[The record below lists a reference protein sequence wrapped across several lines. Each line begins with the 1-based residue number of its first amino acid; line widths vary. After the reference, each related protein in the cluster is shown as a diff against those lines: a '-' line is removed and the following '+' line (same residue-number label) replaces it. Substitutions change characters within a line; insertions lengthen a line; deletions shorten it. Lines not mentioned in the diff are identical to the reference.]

1 MNIYIYEYIYIYIY
15 IYVCVCV
22 CVCEE
27 VKQEISGT
35 VIGTKFTPAFA
46 SIFIDKRE
54 TNFLDKI
61 LLWFRYIDDVFF
73 IWTQWTHGKE
83 KLEEFLKR
91 FQ

>member
-1 MNIYIYEYIYIYIY
+1 MNIY

-22 CVCEE
+22 CLCVCEC
-27 VKQEISGT
+27 VCVYKQEISGT

-54 TNFLDKI
+54 INFLDKI